1 MAYLE
6 AGLLECC
13 CVSWMPSAK
22 TIDVLKSF
30 RRLRPLAQRLE
41 RRQFP
46 ALSQVPK
53 VQDRV
58 REIYRLLMRALA
70 LRTYPPDYVNRW
82 LMRTMVRECCRS
94 TVTTVHAYEDCSLWP
109 FIKAKRLNKACVYDL
124 PSPFYPPWEIQVEL
138 SRKYSDWMPSNCWP
152 AAYDLTLQQKL
163 ELTLVGSWGLGREQT
178 AVPTCR
184 YTWIPQCSPQFLR
197 DQYRSPT
204 CPFFHR
210 ILMALD
216 WFCSRLWRVVC
227 PPSRPRR
234 VLAQRS

>member
-1 MAYLE
+1 MSVLFGHPTGNPNSHNAAMAYLE

-82 LMRTMVRECCRS
+82 LMRTMIRECCRS

-152 AAYDLTLQQKL
+152 AAYDLTLQQKRRAYACRF
-163 ELTLVGSWGLGREQT
+163 LGPWPR
-178 AVPTCR
+178 ANCGPYLPVYMDSSVLAPVPT
-184 YTWIPQCSPQFLR
+184 
-197 DQYRSPT
+197 
-204 CPFFHR
+204 
-210 ILMALD
+210 
-216 WFCSRLWRVVC
+216 
-227 PPSRPRR
+227 
-234 VLAQRS
+234 